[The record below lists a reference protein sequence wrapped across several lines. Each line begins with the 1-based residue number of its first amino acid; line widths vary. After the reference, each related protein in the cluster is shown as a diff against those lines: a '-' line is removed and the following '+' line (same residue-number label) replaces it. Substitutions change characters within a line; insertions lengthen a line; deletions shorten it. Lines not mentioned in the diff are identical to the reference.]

1 MHILIRTR
9 ISILLGVV
17 ASIHYCYGDHW
28 TKRDPVCNL
37 VNDAY
42 YGEKIKGHDVDQLD
56 NHLGLTYIRK
66 TKETAMGFNGNKFWN
81 SLYAKENE
89 PKDIVSISSKSV
101 KTWAMALNEDK
112 TRFVLKVLDGTI
124 WGTTKK
130 KELCKFVK
138 GSDGT
143 FEWQIDPSIKNVNQ
157 VVSGYDGDT
166 WLLVKKEGSTL
177 GENEVYHLKDTTW
190 EKKAGKNIT
199 CLAVSD
205 KDHVFSLTTGK
216 KIYKWDPAKNDW
228 TPFINAL
235 TAKNIAVGADGIVW
249 RVTQVGTT
257 EKLDNKKWVFMGGMN
272 VAKIAIG
279 KTRAYSIT
287 NALVAQA
294 ARKYEF
300 QFLPSAII
308 WEVYVRPS
316 EIIRKKIKT
325 SKTPKKEEVKTSK
338 KVAEEKAI
346 PVAVTQEP
354 AQIVQKKEAV
364 VAEPAVPQPEEQAIV
379 EDQAVET
386 IAEEPA
392 QNI

>member
-1 MHILIRTR
+1 MKYMSINKYNFIKEGKNMHISRCKVGAVFLFSAIT
-9 ISILLGVV
+9 LL
-17 ASIHYCYGDHW
+17 CNGDHW

-37 VNDAY
+37 VNDTY
-42 YGEKIKGHDVDQLD
+42 YGEKIKDHDVDQLD

-66 TKETAMGFNGNKFWN
+66 TKETALGFNGNKFWN

-101 KTWAMALNEDK
+101 KTWAIALNEDK

-124 WGTTKK
+124 WGITKK

-138 GSDGT
+138 GTDGT
-143 FEWQIDPSIKNVNQ
+143 FEWQVDPSIKNVIQ

-166 WLLVKKEGSTL
+166 WILAKKQASKL
-177 GENEVYHLKDTTW
+177 GENEVYHLQDTTW

-199 CLAVSD
+199 CLAVAD

-228 TPFINAL
+228 TPFVNAL
-235 TAKNIAVGADGIVW
+235 AAKNIAVGADGVVW
-249 RVTQVGTT
+249 QVTQVGTT

-272 VAKIAIG
+272 IKKVAVG

-287 NALVAQA
+287 NTLVAQA

-316 EIIRKKIKT
+316 EIIRKKSKAL
-325 SKTPKKEEVKTSK
+325 KTPKKEEVKTSK
-338 KVAEEKAI
+338 KVAVEK
-346 PVAVTQEP
+346 VT
-354 AQIVQKKEAV
+354 
-364 VAEPAVPQPEEQAIV
+364 PAVPQPEEQVIE
-379 EDQAVET
+379 EDQTVET
-386 IAEEPA
+386 IAEDPV